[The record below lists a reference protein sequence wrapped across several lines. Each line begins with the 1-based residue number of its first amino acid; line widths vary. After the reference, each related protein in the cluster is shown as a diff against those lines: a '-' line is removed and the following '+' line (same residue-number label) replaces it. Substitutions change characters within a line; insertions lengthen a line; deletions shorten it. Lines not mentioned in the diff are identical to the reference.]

1 MPLYLHGSLDCSCR
15 AAAHLVTVTSW
26 SVRDGAIRTVHE
38 LAVVVDHRLDLAL
51 TLKVADRQT
60 SQRAVDL
67 QTVDEHTGR
76 DHLERGHFLDHTLV
90 QHLVEVHGVL
100 GLVLDLAL
108 GPLLLLARLGGRS
121 RNGRL
126 LRRHPVYDVVE
137 TEGAGRGHRA
147 SYCAKLGLGKYT
159 RDVSA
164 EL

>member
-51 TLKVADRQT
+51 TLKVADRQA
-60 SQRAVDL
+60 SQRAGAL
-67 QTVDEHTGR
+67 RSYDEHTAR
-76 DHLERGHFLDHTLV
+76 DPLHRGHFLDPTLV
-90 QHLVEVHGVL
+90 QHLVEVHRVL

-121 RNGRL
+121 RDGRL
-126 LRRHPVYDVVE
+126 LRRPPVYDVVE
-137 TEGAGRGHRA
+137 TKGAGRGPSA

-159 RDVSA
+159 RDLSA

>member
-51 TLKVADRQT
+51 TLKVADRQA
-60 SQRAVDL
+60 S
-67 QTVDEHTGR
+67 
-76 DHLERGHFLDHTLV
+76 
-90 QHLVEVHGVL
+90 
-100 GLVLDLAL
+100 
-108 GPLLLLARLGGRS
+108 LLLLARLGGRS
-121 RNGRL
+121 RDGRL

-137 TEGAGRGHRA
+137 TKGAGRGPSA

-159 RDVSA
+159 RDLSA